1 MKGYCVLYITA
12 SSDEEAAAIA
22 RVLVTERLVACA
34 NIVPGV
40 RSVFWWEGQVRND
53 DEVLVLCK
61 TRDALVDNVTIRV
74 KELHSYDCPC
84 VVAVPIAGGNP
95 DYLAWISAET
105 LRS

>member
-1 MKGYCVLYITA
+1 
-12 SSDEEAAAIA
+12 AAIA

-40 RSVFWWEGQVRND
+40 RSVFWWDGEVRND
-53 DEVLVLCK
+53 GEVLVLCK
-61 TRDALVDNVTIRV
+61 TRDSLVDNVTVRV

-84 VVAVPIAGGNP
+84 VVAVPIVGGNP